1 MEVEEPSSPLI
12 PEASKFDS
20 MLKYI
25 EKELK
30 VLEKENDQQLGTCH
44 TNLQKAFSEPVDDSE
59 CYRAEDMENYPQEF
73 LAQISK
79 LQANDL
85 DQNYEWYLEN
95 TNEII
100 LNTIYPSKL
109 EKEFLK
115 HIELQQQKKNDL
127 TYKKLLSE
135 IDRNKKGNKLTSDVF
150 EQEQMRL
157 STQRQI

>member
-1 MEVEEPSSPLI
+1 
-12 PEASKFDS
+12 
-20 MLKYI
+20 
-25 EKELK
+25 
-30 VLEKENDQQLGTCH
+30 
-44 TNLQKAFSEPVDDSE
+44 VDDFE

-79 LQANDL
+79 LQASDL
-85 DQNYEWYLEN
+85 EQNYEWYLEN

-135 IDRNKKGNKLTSDVF
+135 IERNKKGNKLTSDVF
-150 EQEQMRL
+150 E
-157 STQRQI
+157 